1 MLRIPNNPASY
12 LAFASAHSTVGL
24 MEWPA
29 KMSLGACAGVV
40 AHPGPPAGVAITS
53 DGRFILTAAAGGS
66 VVTMFHVRAAL
77 SGQPAL
83 ASLYKFKQSLN
94 PFRNSDSR
102 NEPSL
107 QDVLFE
113 AALHSVVMCALVS
126 GGDCQHSSAA

>member
-1 MLRIPNNPASY
+1 
-12 LAFASAHSTVGL
+12 

-66 VVTMFHVRAAL
+66 VVTMFHVSAAL

-83 ASLYKFKQSLN
+83 ASLYKSKQSLN
-94 PFRNSDSR
+94 AFRKFDSR

-107 QDVLFE
+107 QDVVLFE
-113 AALHSVVMCALVS
+113 AALHCVAMCALIS
-126 GGDCQHSSAA
+126 HGSCQHSSAVY